1 MTCYKRVQG
10 EHKRGAGW
18 KVRRIRDSWLQTHR
32 LESPQVK
39 LGVINSLATGHV
51 SRLVLAVYFPCSQHR
66 KHCISVFAATSSSVH
81 PSLQQGGKLSCPV
94 PPFLLRAG
102 AHRVLSSSYLLGTVP
117 HPSSRQYLLRL
128 PAGQKPP
135 FQPQPWS
142 WSPALR
148 VCLSDV

>member
-32 LESPQVK
+32 LETPQVK

-51 SRLVLAVYFPCSQHR
+51 SRLVFAVSFPCSQER
-66 KHCISVFAATSSSVH
+66 KRCISVFAATSSSVH
-81 PSLQQGGKLSCPV
+81 PSLQQGEKLSCPV